1 MNYYVLPGIGIY
13 GGIKVGFQFARLLG
27 ELGAP
32 IAVATPGGMAPRWF
46 GSDRPVVSREET
58 IARVGRDDTL
68 IFSLPHDYPVLKAT
82 GARLMFHCQG
92 TDPLIDPV
100 LRDKDVVLLTCW
112 EQAAHYV
119 NAIAGREPTDVGI
132 SISDVFFHDG
142 TPKDERTVAYMPRR
156 GAAIAQ
162 AAMAR
167 VRRLHYAP
175 IGDSD
180 EISCAAILKR
190 SGYFLATAEG
200 EWFGLPA
207 LEAMAA
213 GCTVVSVPVLGGMEY
228 LKDGETARVVAPA
241 DLPKVLAELSAEHA
255 RGARAMLR
263 EKGVAMAGR
272 YRIAAQRGK
281 LRDAM
286 QTGLRNALSWN

>member
-1 MNYYVLPGIGIY
+1 MNYYVLPGTGIY

-27 ELGAP
+27 ELGVP

-46 GSDRPVVSREET
+46 RSNQPIVNREE
-58 IARVGRDDTL
+58 IVAGVNGNDTL

-82 GARLMFHCQG
+82 GARLVFHCQG

-100 LRDKDVVLLTCW
+100 LRDQDVVLLTCW
-112 EQAAHYV
+112 EQARRYV
-119 NAIAGREPTDVGI
+119 DAVAGREPTDVGI

-142 TPKDERTVAYMPRR
+142 TLKDERRAAYMPRR
-156 GAAIAQ
+156 GPAIAK
-162 AAMAR
+162 AAMGRAR
-167 VRRLHYAP
+167 HLQYTP
-175 IGDSD
+175 IADSD
-180 EISCAAILKR
+180 EASCAAVLKG

-213 GCTVVSVPVLGGMEY
+213 GCAVVSVPVLGGTEY
-228 LKDGETARVVAPA
+228 LKDGETARIAAPV
-241 DLPKVLAELSAEHA
+241 DLPEALAELSAENA
-255 RGARAMLR
+255 RGVRAMLR
-263 EKGVAMAGR
+263 ENGAAMAGR

-286 QTGLRNALSWN
+286 RAGLRNVFSWN